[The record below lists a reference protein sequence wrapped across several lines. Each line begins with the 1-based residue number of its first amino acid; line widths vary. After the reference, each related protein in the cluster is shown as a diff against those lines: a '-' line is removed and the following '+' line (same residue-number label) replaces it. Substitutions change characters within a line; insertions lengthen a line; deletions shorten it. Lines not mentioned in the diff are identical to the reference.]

1 MRAQCE
7 LCDCKVGDG
16 WCKTCSDWLSRAN
29 ADAERQRRRYSR
41 KKAGLVRVEAWV
53 PAQAVD
59 AVRAAID
66 RAVADAA
73 DGVEQ
78 VKKEVG

>member
-1 MRAQCE
+1 M
-7 LCDCKVGDG
+7 
-16 WCKTCSDWLSRAN
+16 T
-29 ADAERQRRRYSR
+29 DAERQQRRRDR
-41 KKAGLVRVEAWV
+41 LKAGLVRVEAWV

-78 VKKEVG
+78 VTKGVG

>member
-1 MRAQCE
+1 M
-7 LCDCKVGDG
+7 
-16 WCKTCSDWLSRAN
+16 T
-29 ADAERQRRRYSR
+29 DAERQKRRRDR
-41 KKAGLVRVEAWV
+41 LKAGLVRVEAWV
-53 PAQAVD
+53 PKHAKE